1 MDTSERRQTAI
12 SPLPVLIARLVRAAR
27 LDSTLYEEVEADRRG
42 TTDAL
47 VVVLFTATMAS
58 LGDGLRAVV
67 TGEGNL
73 VLSLVGGVASATI
86 FWVGWAAIL
95 YLVGVKVLGGTSTPG
110 ELLRTTAYAQAPN
123 ALLVLSGVS
132 GFGTT
137 LWMAVSIW
145 VVASSVVAVRQ
156 ALDVSTMKAVVAT
169 VIGWGAMAVAVVVVV
184 AIPALLFAP

>member
-1 MDTSERRQTAI
+1 
-12 SPLPVLIARLVRAAR
+12 
-27 LDSTLYEEVEADRRG
+27 
-42 TTDAL
+42 
-47 VVVLFTATMAS
+47 MAS

-123 ALLVLSGVS
+123 ALLVLSGVP
-132 GFGTT
+132 GIGAT

-156 ALDVSTMKAVVAT
+156 ALDVSTMKAVAAT
-169 VIGWGAMAVAVVVVV
+169 VIGWGAMAVAIVVIV